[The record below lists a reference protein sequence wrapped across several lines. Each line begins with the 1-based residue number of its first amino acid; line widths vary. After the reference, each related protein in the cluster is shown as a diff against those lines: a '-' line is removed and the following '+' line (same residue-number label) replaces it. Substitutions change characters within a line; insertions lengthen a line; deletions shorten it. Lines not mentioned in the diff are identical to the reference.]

1 MAEKFFRLY
10 FALFVSFSVNH
21 SLPSFAAFAT
31 EFLYSST
38 TEISDLTPFRFN
50 SAKNIW

>member
-10 FALFVSFSVNH
+10 FALFVSFAVNH

-31 EFLYSST
+31 NFSILQQLKFPT
-38 TEISDLTPFRFN
+38 
-50 SAKNIW
+50 